1 MTPAIIADSIVNI
14 CGALGLCVAIAVLH
28 RRDRKGRTTFLIN
41 LALGAVAA
49 LFFLRGIAWWT
60 GSVAFDQAS
69 IAFAALFPLAV
80 LLAAEIVMRRHAP
93 RALKIYTVVGAA
105 LLMLGVATGIARDNA
120 AYYIALPAF
129 QFSVVAACGVLLY
142 RRGAGDLTAQESRI
156 VKRVGLAVLI
166 AAPFLLTD
174 FRSLFADP
182 PVRVGPLGVLI
193 GVSLLLAEGGSE
205 ARLRSFALLSMRLAA
220 ALLLGL
226 AAGWMTPGSQMGD
239 LLRHAAV
246 AGAGVLAIGL
256 TVDAAREIL
265 AARAEG
271 LLAAVAVSP
280 ARTRDALV
288 ATLTSHPLFGDA
300 RRCRESD
307 LVDFDPHILRNLLP
321 EAMVLRRNDAPWR
334 RSDTDAGVERLT
346 SLFATFEATH
356 VIVLERA
363 PLDLLVV
370 SVPVV
375 AADAT
380 TETALQLL
388 GRILANAPEET
399 ACSTS

>member
-1 MTPAIIADSIVNI
+1 MTPNLIADSIVNI
-14 CGALGLCVAIAVLH
+14 CGAIGLCVAIALLQ

-41 LALGAVAA
+41 LAMGAVAA
-49 LFFLRGIAWWT
+49 LFFLRGVAWWT

-93 RALKIYTVVGAA
+93 RALKIYTALGAA
-105 LLMLGVATGIARDNA
+105 LFMLGVVTGIARDNA
-120 AYYIALPAF
+120 AYYISLPMF
-129 QFSVVAACGVLLY
+129 QFSVVAAGGVLLY
-142 RRGAGDLTAQESRI
+142 RRGAGDLTAEESRI

-193 GVSLLLAEGGSE
+193 GVSLLLAEGGGE
-205 ARLRSFALLSMRLAA
+205 ARLRSFALLTSRLVA

-226 AAGWMTPGSQMGD
+226 AAGWMAPAPQAGD

-246 AGAGVLAIGL
+246 AGAGVLAISL
-256 TVDAAREIL
+256 AIDAAREIF

-280 ARTRDALV
+280 ARTRSALV
-288 ATLTSHPLFGDA
+288 AALAAHPLFGDA
-300 RRCRESD
+300 RRLRESD
-307 LVDFDPHILRNLLP
+307 LNDFDPDIIRTALP
-321 EAMVLRRNDAPWR
+321 ETAVFRKIDAPWGR
-334 RSDTDAGVERLT
+334 PATDGGVERLV

-356 VIVLERA
+356 VIALQRA
-363 PLDLLVV
+363 PLDLLAV

-388 GRILANAPEET
+388 GRILANAPEEMT
-399 ACSTS
+399 CSTS

>member
-1 MTPAIIADSIVNI
+1 MTPGIIADSIVNI

-156 VKRVGLAVLI
+156 VKRVG
-166 AAPFLLTD
+166 
-174 FRSLFADP
+174 
-182 PVRVGPLGVLI
+182 PLGVLI

-300 RRCRESD
+300 RRCREND

-388 GRILANAPEET
+388 GRILANAPEEM